1 MPPRK
6 ERIAVVLD
14 TNVVIG
20 YYLSRRPLSTNSRV
34 FRLWRDERKL
44 QLIVS
49 DPIIE
54 EYLDVLARLKVADR
68 QIELLADRLRRRTT
82 VTRVQLGARPRASRD
97 PEDNHILATAIAG
110 RAKFLVT
117 NDRDLLDIKLTEK
130 RKFRFEIIAPAK
142 FLARSR
148 AENIKLEH

>member
-14 TNVVIG
+14 TNVVLG
-20 YYLSRRPLSTNSRV
+20 YYLSQRPLSTNSRV

-49 DPIIE
+49 DPIME
-54 EYLDVLARLKVADR
+54 EYLEVLVRLKVAEK
-68 QIELLADRLRRRTT
+68 QIELLADRLRRRRT
-82 VTRVQLGARPRASRD
+82 VTHVQLGARSRASRD
-97 PEDNHILATAIAG
+97 PGDNPILATAMAG

-117 NDRDLLDIKLTEK
+117 NDRDLLDIGPTEK
-130 RKFRFEIIAPAK
+130 RKFKFEIITPAK
-142 FLARSR
+142 FLAWLKT
-148 AENIKLEH
+148 EDLNP